1 MAEKIERPEHAMVRK
16 ALAAGAAAA
25 PVAFGAGFLAGGGD
39 AALSALLGVVVVV
52 LNFAAHGASLAWAA
66 GISVIA
72 VQAVALG
79 GFVVRMGLI
88 AGALLALDRAAF
100 FSPLIFGLT
109 VIAGTLALLVYET
122 RLVRAGLGG
131 GLEIPADPAAVR
143 AHEALRLKERAS

>member
-1 MAEKIERPEHAMVRK
+1 MVRK

-25 PVAFGAGFLAGGGD
+25 PVAFGAGFLAGGGG
-39 AALSALLGVVVVV
+39 AALSALLGIVVVV

-66 GISVIA
+66 GISVVA

-100 FSPLIFGLT
+100 FSPLAFG
-109 VIAGTLALLVYET
+109 VSVVAGTLTLLVYEA

-131 GLEIPADPAAVR
+131 ALEIPADPVAVR
-143 AHEALRLKERAS
+143 AREALRLKEEAW